1 MVSAAEIQSAP
12 EFGEGG
18 RQDIRRNYGYLDP
31 ALQLDLTHRAGW
43 MLSTMIGSSVLF
55 RHPAIPGLLLLLRTR
70 VSQSGRVVLAGALAG
85 GASIG
90 LFVSSADSDLR
101 FVRDR
106 HPVVTAYLR
115 SQPPDVLVAGA
126 GGDTA
131 SVPSLAGRRI
141 LASYEHALPFHP
153 SYYRELRPRIED
165 LIGAYYAPSLRGVI
179 DFADHY
185 EVDIFLVNRLAFT
198 ERGFNQAWTGDPR
211 YRWHPFTPMIARKVQ
226 QSGRPA
232 LIAALRPCAAVD
244 DGEIAVVPTSCL
256 RGLQTGP
263 LLVR

>member
-1 MVSAAEIQSAP
+1 M
-12 EFGEGG
+12 
-18 RQDIRRNYGYLDP
+18 
-31 ALQLDLTHRAGW
+31 
-43 MLSTMIGSSVLF
+43 
-55 RHPAIPGLLLLLRTR
+55 
-70 VSQSGRVVLAGALAG
+70 VLAGALAG

-179 DFADHY
+179 DFAEHY

-211 YRWHPFTPMIARKVQ
+211 YRWQPFTPMIARKVQ

-232 LIAALRPCAAVD
+232 LIAALRPCAAVE